1 MVMEKQRKIEA
12 SPFWGGGFFS
22 SEQKSKQ
29 FLRRGPLRSGKKLG
43 QFATRTTAYGVV
55 NNFFINCIVAAKE
68 LWENGEQHRQDARSP
83 DTDWNNM
90 VDESQGH
97 GCDWARIGPGPG
109 LRGTEMFFVPRS
121 ASQILSEEKKSKI
134 TRLAEMFQKRYAEKK
149 FFV

>member
-1 MVMEKQRKIEA
+1 MGAVDFFPA
-12 SPFWGGGFFS
+12 SKNRNNFYGAARCVL
-22 SEQKSKQ
+22 K
-29 FLRRGPLRSGKKLG
+29 KKLG

-83 DTDWNNM
+83 DTEWNNM

-97 GCDWARIGPGPG
+97 GCDWAPIGPGPG